1 MQERMKRLLNNED
14 FVFLFLE
21 NFLKKD
27 IERIVLYD
35 VLDNND
41 VITELKAR
49 QIFKQFI
56 DNCLNYDKINE
67 KEETDG

>member
-1 MQERMKRLLNNED
+1 MKRLLNNED

>member
-56 DNCLNYDKINE
+56 DN
-67 KEETDG
+67 